1 MYSLGAFQ
9 YVKKPNTAG
18 RLPTSSL
25 NFSTEFEPVRPVN
38 TLPFGGPKTCARAGA
53 AVTSRTRTASTTR
66 RITGTLPGRA
76 D

>member
-1 MYSLGAFQ
+1 MYSLDGFQ

-38 TLPFGGPKTCARAGA
+38 TLPFGGPKTCA
-53 AVTSRTRTASTTR
+53 
-66 RITGTLPGRA
+66 
-76 D
+76 